1 MNKDSKT
8 LSIDKNA
15 YIYIYTYIYIYI
27 NKQTN
32 NCVARVLNTNVEQ
45 IVSIYR
51 EQIKLTQVSNY

>member
-1 MNKDSKT
+1 MH
-8 LSIDKNA
+8 
-15 YIYIYTYIYIYI
+15 IYILYIYIYI

>member
-1 MNKDSKT
+1 MH
-8 LSIDKNA
+8 I
-15 YIYIYTYIYIYI
+15 YIYIYIYIYI